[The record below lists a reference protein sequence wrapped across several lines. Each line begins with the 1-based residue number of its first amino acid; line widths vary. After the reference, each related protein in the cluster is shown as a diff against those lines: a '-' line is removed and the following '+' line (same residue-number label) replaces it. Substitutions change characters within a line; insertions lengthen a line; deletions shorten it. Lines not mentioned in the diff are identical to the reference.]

1 MVKYRNSAVEVA
13 YDYIIS
19 RGATWYTM
27 VDRPVRCPLDSSFL
41 FLLTVSGGG
50 AGGKFINGEM
60 KEGFRRR
67 SLNLY
72 ILGHIG
78 LYQGQMA
85 STGHCWVKY
94 WSNFGEKKRT

>member
-27 VDRPVRCPLDSSFL
+27 VDRPVRCPPDSSFL
-41 FLLTVSGGG
+41 FLLTVSGNG

-78 LYQGQMA
+78 LY
-85 STGHCWVKY
+85 
-94 WSNFGEKKRT
+94 WSDG